1 MVLPL
6 YLAMSAVEFRPIP
19 RPAFLVLE
27 DSQIPPP
34 GVLPV
39 VTDAFRVDRQF
50 LLRLCQGRAG
60 VLLDFERP
68 PSADARELIQGLPC
82 PAAAPPGYAE
92 DGPVF
97 LPPPPLHVPLENY
110 LAPWKGREVW
120 LEAALQK
127 RVITVTAE
135 GAVISPVSPSGELSG
150 GFYSEVLCCR
160 FTQKLTEDR
169 AVFTLFDTPDTLKRK
184 LERAASLGVTR
195 AVGLY
200 LELGEKHLSSP

>member
-27 DSQIPPP
+27 DSQIPPT

-68 PSADARELIQGLPC
+68 PSADTKKLIQDLPC
-82 PAAAPPGYAE
+82 PYVPGMKVV
-92 DGPVF
+92 DPRG
-97 LPPPPLHVPLENY
+97 
-110 LAPWKGREVW
+110 
-120 LEAALQK
+120 
-127 RVITVTAE
+127 
-135 GAVISPVSPSGELSG
+135 
-150 GFYSEVLCCR
+150 
-160 FTQKLTEDR
+160 
-169 AVFTLFDTPDTLKRK
+169 
-184 LERAASLGVTR
+184 
-195 AVGLY
+195 
-200 LELGEKHLSSP
+200 

>member
-1 MVLPL
+1 
-6 YLAMSAVEFRPIP
+6 MSAVEFRPIP
-19 RPAFLVLE
+19 HPAFLVLE

-50 LLRLCQGRAG
+50 LLRLCQGREAL
-60 VLLDFERP
+60 LLDFERP
-68 PSADARELIQGLPC
+68 PSADTKKLIQDLPC

-92 DGPVF
+92 EGPVF
-97 LPPPPLHVPLENY
+97 LPPPPLHVPPENY
-110 LAPWKGREVW
+110 LAPWKDREVW

-127 RVITVTAE
+127 QVITVTAE

-150 GFYSEVLCCR
+150 GFYSETLCCR

>member
-19 RPAFLVLE
+19 HPAFLVLE

-50 LLRLCQGRAG
+50 LLRLCQGREAL
-60 VLLDFERP
+60 LLDFERP
-68 PSADARELIQGLPC
+68 PSADTKKLIQDLPC

-92 DGPVF
+92 EGPVF

-110 LAPWKGREVW
+110 LAPWKDREVW

-127 RVITVTAE
+127 QVITVTAE

-150 GFYSEVLCCR
+150 GFYSETLCCR